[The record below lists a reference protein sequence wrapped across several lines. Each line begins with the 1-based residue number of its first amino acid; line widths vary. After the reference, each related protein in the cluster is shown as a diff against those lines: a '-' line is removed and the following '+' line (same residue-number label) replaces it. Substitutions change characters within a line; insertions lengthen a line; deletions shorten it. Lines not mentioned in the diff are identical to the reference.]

1 MRSDVRPFL
10 KWPGGKYRLLS
21 RIRQVLHPGKR
32 LIEPFVGSGAVF
44 LNTDYDAYL
53 LADANPDLIS
63 LYSRLLEE
71 GTAFISYCRKFFDS
85 RSNTPEA
92 YYAYRDEFNETGR
105 ARRKSALFLYLNRHG
120 YNGLCRYNGK
130 GGFNTPFGRYDKPYF
145 PEKEMQAFVR
155 RSQGTTLLQARFDE
169 SMAKAQPGDAVYCD
183 PPYVPLSETAHF
195 TDYHAGG
202 FAWVTRCASQ
212 TLPANWRSTGSRLSF
227 QTTIP
232 GRCASY
238 ITGETQNFP
247 LQSQENHQQRREQPR
262 GSRRT
267 ACRIQS
273 QVRSPSFLR

>member
-21 RIRQVLHPGKR
+21 RIRRVLHPGKR

-44 LNTDYDAYL
+44 LNTDYEAYL
-53 LADANPDLIS
+53 LADANPDLIG
-63 LYSRLLEE
+63 LYSQLLEE
-71 GTAFISYCRKFFDS
+71 GTAFISYCRKFFNG
-85 RSNTPEA
+85 RTNTREA
-92 YYAYRDEFNETGR
+92 YYAYRDEFNETRR

-155 RSQGTTLLQARFDE
+155 RSRGTTLLQARFDE

-202 FAWVTRCASQ
+202 FAWDD
-212 TLPANWRSTGSRLSF
+212 
-227 QTTIP
+227 
-232 GRCASY
+232 
-238 ITGETQNFP
+238 
-247 LQSQENHQQRREQPR
+247 
-262 GSRRT
+262 
-267 ACRIQS
+267 
-273 QVRSPSFLR
+273 QVRLADIACELAHNRVQVVISNHDTRQVRELYNGRDAEISRFRVRRNISSDGNNRGEVGELLAVFNPR